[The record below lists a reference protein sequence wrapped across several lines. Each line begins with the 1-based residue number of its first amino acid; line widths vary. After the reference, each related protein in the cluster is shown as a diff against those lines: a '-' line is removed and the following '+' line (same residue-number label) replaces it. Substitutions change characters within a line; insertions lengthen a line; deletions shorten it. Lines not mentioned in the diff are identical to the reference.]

1 MEGVARQE
9 VEAAGRRAGGG
20 GDEAQSGGGGS
31 SKMKMKSVARTVG
44 HARRFRVPGTKP
56 YLHQLPP
63 VYSSVM
69 NIPPRIFIGYPIN
82 ILVYVRRCQVSFLI
96 SVPRNIVSL
105 YSFLFSC
112 SDHNRLILDSMS
124 PRTKRIIICKCN
136 IHIKTIH
143 TRSPLKLTF
152 KRIFCLL

>member
-1 MEGVARQE
+1 MGDAGQAMEGVARQE

-31 SKMKMKSVARTVG
+31 SKMKMKGVACTVG
-44 HARRFRVPGTKP
+44 CARRFRVPGTKP

-96 SVPRNIVSL
+96 SVLRNIVSL
-105 YSFLFSC
+105 YSFLFPVVTTTASLWTVC
-112 SDHNRLILDSMS
+112 HLE
-124 PRTKRIIICKCN
+124 
-136 IHIKTIH
+136 
-143 TRSPLKLTF
+143 LKE
-152 KRIFCLL
+152 